1 MPKKKKAQHAAL
13 SASASARW
21 IACPPSVKLCESYP
35 DRASPYAQE
44 GTDAHELCAYK
55 VERVLGQRAKD
66 PTSRLATYNAEME
79 ECARLYCNFVMKSV
93 DRIREVSDDV
103 RVLIEQRVDYSAYI
117 DVPDSFGTADCLIL
131 GDNQLHVIDFKYGLG
146 VPVSAEHNTQLSCYA
161 LGALSEFKNPYRVEI
176 TLSVFQPRLHKYSTF
191 TTTGFD
197 LLRWAEAVLAP
208 AAQQAIVGAGDF
220 NPGEHCRFCLAKHDC
235 RARTTDNVKIRS
247 HFGKYPPTL
256 TDKEMAYLLSH
267 VDEWAAWCQE
277 VKSYALE
284 QALHGKQYPGFKIV
298 EGRSRRA
305 FTNEEKV
312 AAVLQNAGVEPYES
326 KLLSVSAAEKHL
338 GKKRFKELLSAYV
351 DRPAGKPTLVSDED
365 SRKAL
370 CIATIDFS
378 EN

>member
-55 VERVLGQRAKD
+55 VERALGRRAKD
-66 PTSRLATYNAEME
+66 PTSCLATYSAEME
-79 ECARLYCNFVMKSV
+79 ECARLYCNFVLRAV
-93 DRIREVSDDV
+93 DKIRRASDDV

-117 DVPDSFGTADCLIL
+117 DVPDSFGTADCLII
-131 GDNQLHVIDFKYGLG
+131 GEEQLHVIDFKYGMG

-161 LGALSEFKNPYRVEI
+161 LGALSEFKNPYSAEVA
-176 TLSVFQPRLHKYSTF
+176 LSVFQPRLRKYSTF
-191 TTTGFD
+191 ATTGFD

-220 NPGEHCRFCLAKHDC
+220 NPGEHCKFCKAKHDC
-235 RARTTDNVKIRS
+235 RARAADNVKIRQ
-247 HFGKYPPTL
+247 HCGKYPPVIS
-256 TDKEMAYLLSH
+256 DKEMTYLLGH
-267 VDEWAAWCQE
+267 VDEWAAWYQD

-298 EGRSRRA
+298 EGRSRRS
-305 FTNEEKV
+305 FINKEKV
-312 AAVLQNAGVEPYES
+312 AAVLQDAGLEPYES
-326 KLLSVSAAEKHL
+326 KLLSVSAVEKQL
-338 GKKRFKELLSAYV
+338 GRKRFKELLGDYV
-351 DRPAGKPTLVSDED
+351 ERPAGKPTLVSDED

-370 CIATIDFS
+370 SIATIDFS
-378 EN
+378 DK

>member
-1 MPKKKKAQHAAL
+1 MPKPKKAKHATL

-55 VERVLGQRAKD
+55 VEQALERRAKD

-79 ECARLYCNFVMKSV
+79 ECARLYCNFVMREVEK
-93 DRIREVSDDV
+93 IREVSEEV
-103 RVLIEQRVDYSAYI
+103 CVLVEKRVDYSAYI
-117 DVPDSFGTADCLIL
+117 DVPDSFGTADCLII
-131 GDNQLHVIDFKYGLG
+131 GEEQLHVIDFKYGMG

-161 LGALSEFKNPYRVEI
+161 LGALSEFKNPYSVEV
-176 TLSVFQPRLHKYSTF
+176 TLSVFQPRLRKYSTYQ
-191 TTTGFD
+191 TTGFD
-197 LLRWAEAVLAP
+197 LLRWAESTLAP

-220 NPGEHCRFCLAKHDC
+220 NPGEHCRFCKAKHDC
-235 RARTTDNVKIRS
+235 RARAAENLKVRS
-247 HFGKYPPTL
+247 HFGKYPPTI
-256 TDKEMAYLLSH
+256 TDKEMTYLLGH

-277 VKSYALE
+277 VKGYALE
-284 QALHGKQYPGFKIV
+284 QALQGKRYPGFKLV
-298 EGRSRRA
+298 EGRSRRS
-305 FTNEEKV
+305 FINEEKV
-312 AAVLQNAGVEPYES
+312 AAVLQSAGVEPYES

-338 GKKRFKELLSAYV
+338 GRKRFKELLGNYV
-351 DRPAGKPTLVSDED
+351 DRPQGKPTLVADAD

-370 CIATIDFS
+370 SIATIDFN